1 MVLVATGKLLLN
13 SVVPDVG
20 LLMVVVWGWIVSSVM
35 RLLFRML
42 VLVRS
47 FLRVNIDSL
56 RVFGLLRHRLYI
68 DLPSIRN

>member
-20 LLMVVVWGWIVSSVM
+20 LLMVVVWGWIVDSVM
-35 RLLFRML
+35 GLLFRML

>member
-13 SVVPDVG
+13 SVVPNVG
-20 LLMVVVWGWIVSSVM
+20 LLMVVVWGWIVDSVM
-35 RLLFRML
+35 GLLFRML

>member
-20 LLMVVVWGWIVSSVM
+20 LLMVVVWGWIVDSVM
-35 RLLFRML
+35 GLLLRML

-56 RVFGLLRHRLYI
+56 RVFRLLRHRLYI
-68 DLPSIRN
+68 DLPSIWN

>member
-20 LLMVVVWGWIVSSVM
+20 LLMVVVWGWIVDSVM

>member
-20 LLMVVVWGWIVSSVM
+20 LLMVVVWGWIIDSVM
-35 RLLFRML
+35 GLLFRML

-47 FLRVNIDSL
+47 LLRVNIDSL
-56 RVFGLLRHRLYI
+56 RVFELLRYRLYI
-68 DLPSIRN
+68 DLPSIWN

>member
-20 LLMVVVWGWIVSSVM
+20 LLMVVVWGWIVDSVM
-35 RLLFRML
+35 GLLFRML

-56 RVFGLLRHRLYI
+56 RVFRLLRHRLYI
-68 DLPSIRN
+68 DLPSIWN